1 MEQQVRETIQFLTNV
16 KDVPEKLFVEGC
28 WSVLST
34 PFIAEF
40 LVYLHFSVVILLLP
54 LFATIII
61 TQMITQMFNC
71 YHLSQH
77 FTAKDT
83 FLF

>member
-40 LVYLHFSVVILLLP
+40 LVYLHFSGVVILLLA
-54 LFATIII
+54 LFATNVCFKK
-61 TQMITQMFNC
+61 TGTKHSSNT
-71 YHLSQH
+71 L
-77 FTAKDT
+77 
-83 FLF
+83 L

>member
-1 MEQQVRETIQFLTNV
+1 MLISGLRYAMRDSMEQHVRETIQFLTNV

-40 LVYLHFSVVILLLP
+40 LVYLHFNVVVILLLGSSS
-54 LFATIII
+54 IC
-61 TQMITQMFNC
+61 N
-71 YHLSQH
+71 YNDSSN
-77 FTAKDT
+77 DNSNV
-83 FLF
+83 